1 MENKL
6 NIGPTGT
13 VGVLLN
19 KMMKFK
25 PIVLLLFILLI
36 TAFKPYK
43 AKYSKNSSVIFV
55 KLNSYINGNKGFG
68 GSLKIRNIQ
77 TNKVYKSPAP
87 NGYNYSGYVFI
98 KNVPN
103 GEYFFEEV
111 SIDTGTRLLI
121 LQDSSMFAKINIDQ
135 PMIYFLGHY
144 HINKLTTTT
153 EKRYQVLKQN
163 NYSAEKIFEDA
174 KGKLRKQ
181 KNLNLNSEHKLFSN
195 DSLILY
201 FENRWR

>member
-1 MENKL
+1 M
-6 NIGPTGT
+6 NIGSSGN
-13 VGVLLN
+13 VGELLD

-36 TAFKPYK
+36 TSFKPYK
-43 AKYSKNSSVIFV
+43 AKDPENSSVIFV
-55 KLNSYINGNKGFG
+55 KINSYVNGYEAYG
-68 GSLKIRNIQ
+68 GNLKIRNIK
-77 TNKVYKSPAP
+77 TNKVYKSPNR
-87 NGYNYSGYVFI
+87 NGYNNYSPYVLI
-98 KNVPN
+98 KNVPI

-121 LQDSSMFAKINIDQ
+121 LQYSSMFARINIDQ

-174 KGKLRKQ
+174 KGKFRKR
-181 KNLNLNSEHKLFSN
+181 KNLKLNSEHKLFSN